1 MEKIFLTTYHTEL
14 MKRYM
19 LFLLVVVSATAA
31 RAQIP
36 VIDVAALAQAA
47 ATVIEFRNQ
56 VDLLLKEV
64 ALAEEIRHN
73 AEHHL
78 RRYERAL
85 AKRGII
91 PSRSLGAQ
99 VDHIRQAHQVPGS
112 ITWSNP
118 GALEDAFLMYRDA
131 PNPLQSQREADEQ
144 TMATMQGTL
153 ASLQSHSASLAQA
166 HEELE
171 HFKTEIQRGKEPQQM
186 RDVQANLQIVHA
198 RELLLNRQATMTLT
212 NMEAVRAAD
221 AVSQKAQERVRY
233 DAFVGGTEWLG
244 NPTQY
249 RIDRFLKMPNYP

>member
-1 MEKIFLTTYHTEL
+1 MGKISLTTYQTEL
-14 MKRYM
+14 MKKYL
-19 LFLLVVVSATAA
+19 LFLLVVASATAA

-36 VIDVAALAQAA
+36 VVDVAGLAQAA
-47 ATVIEFRNQ
+47 ATVIELRNQ
-56 VDLLLKEV
+56 VNLLLKEV

-91 PSRSLGAQ
+91 PSKSLGTQ
-99 VDHIRQAHQVPGS
+99 VDRIQQAHQVPGS
-112 ITWSNP
+112 ITWGNP
-118 GALEDAFLMYRDA
+118 GALEEAFLMYRDS
-131 PNPLQSQREADEQ
+131 PNPLQSQRDADEQ

-198 RELLLNRQATMTLT
+198 RELLLNRQALMTLT

-221 AVSQKAQERVRY
+221 AVSQKAQERMRY

-244 NPTQY
+244 NPKQY

>member
-1 MEKIFLTTYHTEL
+1 MERIFLTTYNTEL
-14 MKRYM
+14 MKR
-19 LFLLVVVSATAA
+19 LILSLLVVASATVA

-36 VIDVAALAQAA
+36 VVDVASLAQAA
-47 ATVIEFRNQ
+47 ATVIELRNQ

-73 AEHHL
+73 AESHL

-91 PSRSLGAQ
+91 PSKSLGTQ
-99 VDHIRQAHQVPGS
+99 VDHIQQAYQVPGS

-118 GALEDAFLMYRDA
+118 GALEDAFLMYEDP
-131 PNPLQSQREADEQ
+131 PNPLQSQRDADEK

-153 ASLQSHSASLAQA
+153 ASLQAHSASLAQA

-171 HFKTEIQRGKEPQQM
+171 RFKTEIQRAKEPQQM
-186 RDVQANLQIVHA
+186 RDVQANLQIMHA
-198 RELLLNRQATMTLT
+198 RELLLNRQALMTLT

-221 AVSQKAQERVRY
+221 AVSQEAQERMRY
-233 DAFVGGTEWLG
+233 DAFVGGAEWLG
-244 NPTQY
+244 NPNQY
-249 RIDRFLKMPNYP
+249 RVKRFLKMPNHP